1 MGPICGRAVT
11 PRDIQTSNFDIR
23 ISPLVKFT
31 TTKDK
36 LEWSIPWGYVLF
48 LAFFCCM
55 LPFKENIFI
64 SPCLFKMNN
73 YSLL

>member
-1 MGPICGRAVT
+1 MTVLWALSVVVT

-36 LEWSIPWGYVLF
+36 FVKP
-48 LAFFCCM
+48 AFT
-55 LPFKENIFI
+55 
-64 SPCLFKMNN
+64 NN
-73 YSLL
+73 TQM

>member
-1 MGPICGRAVT
+1 MGPICGRSVT

-36 LEWSIPWGYVLF
+36 FVKP
-48 LAFFCCM
+48 AFT
-55 LPFKENIFI
+55 
-64 SPCLFKMNN
+64 NN
-73 YSLL
+73 TQM